1 MINSAHNQLL
11 TEILAEKKG
20 KLIFPGDFKDMASTE
35 AIRKILSRL
44 QKEGLITRVAHGIYL
59 YPKTDPVIGTIH
71 PSTDDIAQAVAKRD
85 KVKIMPASMTA
96 LNRLGL
102 STQVPMKAVY
112 LTNGKPKTIKAG
124 KRTITFKS
132 TTPKKLS
139 LKGKLSS
146 LVIQALEELGKDA
159 ITPEVLE
166 KITGVLQNENPQILK
181 EDAKLAPAWVS
192 QLLSPIIAEMNH
204 YK

>member
-1 MINSAHNQLL
+1 MENSTHNQLL
-11 TEILAEKKG
+11 AEISAGKKG
-20 KLIFPGDFKDMASTE
+20 KLIFPADFKYMATSDT
-35 AIRKILSRL
+35 IRKILSRL
-44 QKEGLITRVAHGIYL
+44 QKEGILTRVAHGIYL
-59 YPKTDPVIGTIH
+59 YPKTDPVLGIIH

-85 KVKIMPASMTA
+85 KVRIMPASMTA

-112 LTNGKPKTIKAG
+112 LTDGNPKTIKAG

-146 LVIQALEELGKDA
+146 LVIQALEELGRDG
-159 ITPEVLE
+159 ITPEVL
-166 KITGVLQNENPQILK
+166 KKVTDVLQKENTQILK

-192 QLLSPIIAEMNH
+192 ELLSSIMAEMND
-204 YK
+204 YA